1 MVEVVNQC
9 LGLPPLY
16 CCPGPLPDLVEAFVF
31 SPWLRETVKERVY
44 SLPPEHETLS
54 AAEVQSALR
63 LGQQLDH
70 PWQRIFIQIIPKND
84 CDVYPLARN
93 CSQSQGFLVDM
104 SYSQLLHYVAT
115 SNSKNLWKDAYK
127 KFSEHGVAVQGKG
140 GTQMGSDCQ
149 NNVLREAVHRL
160 YGCTPISLQEDS
172 DPQPVTRNGPEYR
185 PHSSILPA
193 ICVLE
198 AKHHIFVILENIC
211 HNMQHCVSFS
221 PAKLSGSEVRPLF
234 VLYQLLEAARDT
246 HDRGLHLGDIT
257 LSHLF
262 VDDALY
268 LNLLPCIS
276 DSLMKPDPLL
286 SQMKDINEE
295 GSWLLGEGAITP
307 EAASDF
313 NFRKSNSNDQPS
325 LSCHSSKNFSGIHS
339 RRLPDYERLLSSED
353 AYNVLKQVEEGS
365 KSMETILQCSLVHLT
380 QLWVGH
386 QITTLDYLL
395 CLNFF
400 AGRRFNLPN
409 HHPTVPWVTDFS
421 SRTTG
426 WRDLTKT
433 KFRLNKGDQQ
443 LDHTYQMAATQGQA
457 KQAVAH
463 HVTEV
468 FSEITYY
475 VYKARVTPKELL
487 TKYVRQQWVPEHYPS
502 TVSRLYEWTP
512 DECIPEFYTD
522 SSIFKSIHPDMGDLE
537 VPEWCSDTDDFLS
550 LHRSMLESDRV
561 SRRLHHWIDLNFG
574 HKLSGGA
581 SVKAKNVCLQLVDGH
596 TSLARGGVVQL
607 FTTPHPPRL
616 TPSPYLGRSP
626 PKLTQ
631 ITHQEAKTEKCDEQ
645 SEADSAP
652 ERQDEEMENFRSL
665 AFSKKLS
672 RSRTSLCEEK
682 QAELPCIQLPQD
694 YNPLVAINQLEIHF
708 NFVLKASRRIPK
720 QLIKFKDSQQAVK
733 QAAHLR
739 RVRDM
744 QAIGCIIVEM
754 FSASKCRALGMRAC
768 LRDRY
773 AHARKLLAHDQ
784 NDVPRCARQALQ
796 IIFQMLSHWDNE
808 HNSLPTKYDPVYSD
822 GLPPPS
828 PHQLLQPLINLV
840 VFPSYFPRLYRFVCK
855 MKQYSRLLNE
865 AQGTHSGSHDRKEY
879 IQNVMA
885 NRVKMAAR
893 DLPDIL
899 PTLSAE
905 GLDLILPF
913 LTELFEYPESAV
925 SAAWYLTSILAQAL
939 GPEEANRYLLPP
951 LVKLFEAESVTDK
964 HLKLFHRTFLLQLLV
979 WLGLQKFLSHFIT
992 PLIEG
997 VGGYKDILGKSHQS
1011 PELVRKQSASL
1022 KSVDIGMGVEG
1033 VTSPCEEDSHSSATE
1048 VTLKLHSDPERPTNL
1063 TEAESEAEP
1072 EVFVFEGVEEEIN
1085 SKSPDTPLQ
1094 DASDQLR
1101 SPMASETLS
1110 SDDVSLLEGIPSLCP
1125 SPHSPS
1131 PSAGEEEEEE
1141 EEEENNDEDKIYS
1154 EPDTPTPLAS
1164 AYGASLASAYPT
1176 SPSSITSNIDIPKS
1190 AALPEISAIKS
1201 TREYSSSLPDF
1212 RPDRFKYVA
1221 DIDIEESKDY
1231 LPVGYKEKESL
1242 NDSDRVELGHNMSDV
1257 CCESVLWLAGRLG
1270 PVLTA
1275 RHVTRNLLRML
1286 TLCYLPDSGALAP
1299 LPPDS
1304 NDKLSVTRKRILGDL
1319 YAKKVLIC
1327 LSEIACLYGEQ
1338 VILLQ
1343 YLCHI
1348 CELVAS
1354 CRRKLS
1360 TTMEGGLLGAMALLQ
1375 HLLPYLSDLTFM
1387 EYLQETLI
1395 RNAVYPVIRLLSSTK
1410 VNFPHGGA
1418 ARGVLACRVVDCL
1431 FIMALRVGRE
1441 MSKSMLM
1448 PTITR
1453 FLTAFD
1459 KCHNSSLGQLT
1470 ASTRSTEGIEV
1481 EDEESSGPPQ
1491 GSPFTGEDSIK
1502 TKALEELKEV
1512 LTPEL
1517 AYLSYVPLCRF
1528 LGTSYMEVS
1537 LPNHDLL
1544 RSLCLQYD
1552 ENNQADHAAVLT
1564 DDGLGL
1570 SGSSDSGG
1578 GSGQQ
1583 AMLGRGGTNVAVTG
1597 NRIDIKDGADGVFIP
1612 QANLPP
1618 SIGFASTVDISKY
1631 TGTKMENTQRHL
1643 RGNWLAYWEHEIGRS
1658 EQDARFNFK
1667 QIKLQTFVGHTNSVK
1682 SIQILDNENSF
1693 ISCSKDKTVKL
1704 WSLRSQGDGSS
1715 HVSPQWTY
1723 TGHKKSVFGVTLC
1736 ESMRCV
1742 ASCDST
1748 VHVWDPF
1755 ICTTIKQLDSLRHSP
1770 VTVLTAMAA
1779 PSTQLVVATTDA
1791 TLKFIDLRTCSYI
1804 HEFKVSVGGAGLV
1817 RCIDS
1822 SGDGR
1827 LVAVAHSS
1835 GVISVLDIR
1844 TGHLLSTWKPHE
1856 GEVLCMRWHRNG
1868 TFISSALDQ
1877 TVSVWSIDDTKLKFT
1892 LRGPTEP
1899 VHLISLYGDEV
1910 ITGTTAN
1917 RIGVHTSISPTASF
1931 SSTRLRSD
1939 TFRGVLTTMA
1949 VLPLNRLMLLGADN
1963 GTIRLL
1969 C

>member
-1 MVEVVNQC
+1 MVEVISQC
-9 LGLPPLY
+9 LGLSPFY
-16 CCPGPLPDLVEAFVF
+16 CCPGPLPDLVEAFVC
-31 SPWLRETVKERVY
+31 SPWMREIVKDGVY
-44 SLPPEHETLS
+44 SWPPEHESLS

-63 LGQQLDH
+63 LGHQLEY
-70 PWQRIFIQIIPKND
+70 PWQRVFIQIIPKKG

-93 CSQSQGFLVDM
+93 CSQSVGLLADVSF
-104 SYSQLLHYVAT
+104 SQLLHYVAT
-115 SNSKNLWKDAYK
+115 SNNKNLWKDAFK
-127 KFSEHGVAVQGKG
+127 KYSEHGIAVQGKS
-140 GTQMGSDCQ
+140 GTQVGTDSMSS
-149 NNVLREAVHRL
+149 VLREAVHRL
-160 YGCTPISLQEDS
+160 YGCILVPLQENS
-172 DPQPVTRNGPEYR
+172 DLQSATLNGPLCR
-185 PHSSILPA
+185 PHSNILPA
-193 ICVLE
+193 ICALEGKHHMFVVLE
-198 AKHHIFVILENIC
+198 SVG

-246 HDRGLHLGDIT
+246 HDRGLHLGDVT

-268 LNLLPCIS
+268 LSLLPCIP
-276 DSLMKPDPLL
+276 DSLIEPE
-286 SQMKDINEE
+286 SQPSQTKDVNNEAA
-295 GSWLLGEGAITP
+295 WLNEGAVTP
-307 EAASDF
+307 QGAPDMDHPPAD
-313 NFRKSNSNDQPS
+313 
-325 LSCHSSKNFSGIHS
+325 SSKNLPGTCSGG
-339 RRLPDYERLLSSED
+339 RLFDYQHLLSSND
-353 AYNVLKQVEEGS
+353 VYNILKQVEGGGEQLE
-365 KSMETILQCSLVHLT
+365 SMLQCSLVHLT

-400 AGRRFNLPN
+400 AGRRFNVPN
-409 HHPTVPWVTDFS
+409 HHPIVPWVTDFS
-421 SRTTG
+421 SRTSG

-443 LDHTYQMAATQGQA
+443 LDQTYQMAATHGQS
-457 KQAVAH
+457 KQTAAH

-475 VYKARVTPKELL
+475 VYKARVTPKEVL

-522 SSIFKSIHPDMGDLE
+522 SSIFKSMHQDMGDLE
-537 VPEWCSDTDDFLS
+537 VPEWCSDTENFLS
-550 LHRSMLESDRV
+550 LHRSMLESERV

-581 SVKAKNVCLQLVDGH
+581 SVKAKNVCLQLVDHH
-596 TSLARGGVVQL
+596 TFLVSGGVVQL

-616 TPSPYLGRSP
+616 TASPYLGRSP
-626 PKLTQ
+626 PKLTV
-631 ITHQEAKTEKCDEQ
+631 TAHPETKTEKCDEQ

-652 ERQDEEMENFRSL
+652 ERQDEEMENFKAL
-665 AFSKKLS
+665 ALSKKLS

-682 QAELPCIQLPQD
+682 QAELPCIQLPHD
-694 YNPLVAINQLEIHF
+694 YNPLVAMNQLEMQF

-720 QLIKFKDSQQAVK
+720 QLIKFKDNQQAVK

-744 QAIGCIIVEM
+744 QAIGCMIVEM
-754 FSASKCRALGMRAC
+754 FSASKCRGLGKRAS
-768 LRDRY
+768 LRERY
-773 AHARKLLAHDQ
+773 AHAQKLLAHDQ
-784 NDVPRCARQALQ
+784 NDMPRCARRALQ
-796 IIFQMLSHWDNE
+796 IVFQMLSSQDTE
-808 HNSLPTKYDPVYSD
+808 HTTLPTKYDPVSSD

-840 VFPSYFPRLYRFVCK
+840 VFPSYFPKLYRFVCK
-855 MKQYSRLLNE
+855 MRKYSCLLYE
-865 AQGTHSGSHDRKEY
+865 AQGIHVDPHERKEY
-879 IQNVMA
+879 IQKVMA

-893 DLPDIL
+893 DLPDLL
-899 PTLSAE
+899 PSLSLE

-913 LTELFEYPESAV
+913 LTELFECPESAV

-939 GPEEANRYLLPP
+939 GPEGANRHLLPP
-951 LVKLFEAESVTDK
+951 LVKLFEAENVTDK
-964 HLKLFHRTFLLQLLV
+964 HLKLFHRSFLLQLIV
-979 WLGLQKFLSHFIT
+979 WLGLEKFLSHFIT

-1011 PELVRKQSASL
+1011 PELMRKQSTSL
-1022 KSVDIGMGVEG
+1022 KSVDISLGVEG
-1033 VTSPCEEDSHSSATE
+1033 VISPCEEDSHSSAAE
-1048 VTLKLHSDPERPTNL
+1048 ITLRLHSDQDQSTDLNPE
-1063 TEAESEAEP
+1063 EAEAEP
-1072 EVFVFEGVEEEIN
+1072 EVFIFEGGEEEVD
-1085 SKSPDTPLQ
+1085 SKSPDTPMQ

-1110 SDDVSLLEGIPSLCP
+1110 LDDVSLQEGIGSIPS
-1125 SPHSPS
+1125 HSPS
-1131 PSAGEEEEEE
+1131 PSAGEEEGEERGEEVEREQEENEEE
-1141 EEEENNDEDKIYS
+1141 EEEVHS
-1154 EPDTPTPLAS
+1154 ELDTPTPLAS
-1164 AYGASLASAYPT
+1164 AYAASSATAYPM
-1176 SPSSITSNIDIPKS
+1176 SPSSVTSGINIPRS
-1190 AALPEISAIKS
+1190 GALPEISSSKS
-1201 TREYSSSLPDF
+1201 AREYSSSLPDF
-1212 RPDRFKYVA
+1212 RLEKFKYVTN
-1221 DIDIEESKDY
+1221 IDTEESKES
-1231 LPVGYKEKESL
+1231 LQRPPKEKESPY
-1242 NDSDRVELGHNMSDV
+1242 DRSRIELGHSMSDV

-1275 RHVTRNLLRML
+1275 RYVTRNLLRML

-1299 LPPDS
+1299 LPPDP
-1304 NDKLSVTRKRILGDL
+1304 DDLLSVTKKRIVGDS
-1319 YAKKVLIC
+1319 YSKKVLIC

-1338 VILLQ
+1338 VIMLQ

-1360 TTMEGGLLGAMALLQ
+1360 ATMEGGLLGAMALLQ
-1375 HLLPYLSDLTFM
+1375 HLLPYLTDHTFM

-1418 ARGVLACRVVDCL
+1418 ARGVLACRVIDCL
-1431 FIMALRVGRE
+1431 FIMVRRVGRE
-1441 MSKSMLM
+1441 MSKNILM

-1453 FLTAFD
+1453 FLTTFD
-1459 KCHNSSLGQLT
+1459 KCHNSSLGQL
-1470 ASTRSTEGIEV
+1470 AAINRSNEGVETEDSEK
-1481 EDEESSGPPQ
+1481 SSGPYHT
-1491 GSPFTGEDSIK
+1491 SPVNEDSIK
-1502 TKALEELKEV
+1502 IKAIEELKEV

-1528 LGTSYMEVS
+1528 LGPSYMEVT

-1544 RSLCLQYD
+1544 HSLCLQFD

-1570 SGSSDSGG
+1570 SSSGDEAGGG
-1578 GSGQQ
+1578 GSHRKSVSS
-1583 AMLGRGGTNVAVTG
+1583 RGGTNVAVTG
-1597 NRIDIKDGADGVFIP
+1597 NRIDIKDGADGVFSPITD
-1612 QANLPP
+1612 LPP
-1618 SIGFASTVDISKY
+1618 SAGFATTVDITKY
-1631 TGTKMENTQRHL
+1631 TNTKMENTQRHL

-1658 EQDARFNFK
+1658 EQDSRFNFK
-1667 QIKLQTFVGHTNSVK
+1667 QIKLQTFVGHNNSVK
-1682 SIQILDNENSF
+1682 SIQVLDNENSF

-1736 ESMRCV
+1736 ESMRYA

-1755 ICTTIKQLDSLRHSP
+1755 ICATIKQLDSLRHSP

-1822 SGDGR
+1822 SGDGH

-1856 GEVLCMRWHRNG
+1856 GEVLCMKWHRNS

-1877 TVSVWSIDDTKLKFT
+1877 TMSVWSTDDTKLKFT

-1899 VHLISLYGDEV
+1899 VHLISLYEDEV

>member
-1 MVEVVNQC
+1 MCDEYNRCRGQLFLGFPLPRSVRPVKEVGKMVEVVNQC

-313 NFRKSNSNDQPS
+313 DFRKSNSNDQPS

-380 QLWVGH
+380 QLW
-386 QITTLDYLL
+386 
-395 CLNFF
+395 
-400 AGRRFNLPN
+400 
-409 HHPTVPWVTDFS
+409 
-421 SRTTG
+421 
-426 WRDLTKT
+426 
-433 KFRLNKGDQQ
+433 
-443 LDHTYQMAATQGQA
+443 
-457 KQAVAH
+457 VAH

-754 FSASKCRALGMRAC
+754 FSASKCRALGTRAC

-1481 EDEESSGPPQ
+1481 EDEESSGIPQ

>member
-1 MVEVVNQC
+1 MCQLALGDLLLYPYFFNFKLKGKSAKMVEVVSQC
-9 LGLPPLY
+9 LGLSPFY
-16 CCPGPLPDLVEAFVF
+16 CCPGPLPDLVEAFVC
-31 SPWLRETVKERVY
+31 SPWMREIVKDKVY
-44 SLPPEHETLS
+44 SWPPEHESLS
-54 AAEVQSALR
+54 AAEVQSALQ
-63 LGQQLDH
+63 LGHQLEH
-70 PWQRIFIQIIPKND
+70 PWQRVFIQIIPKKG
-84 CDVYPLARN
+84 CAVYPLARN
-93 CSQSQGFLVDM
+93 CSQSVGLLADVSF
-104 SYSQLLHYVAT
+104 SQLLHYVAT
-115 SNSKNLWKDAYK
+115 SNNKNLWKDAFK
-127 KFSEHGVAVQGKG
+127 KYSEHGIAVQGKG
-140 GTQMGSDCQ
+140 GTQVGTECMSS
-149 NNVLREAVHRL
+149 VLREAVHRL
-160 YGCTPISLQEDS
+160 YGCILIPLQENS
-172 DPQPVTRNGPEYR
+172 DLQSATLNGPSCR
-185 PHSSILPA
+185 PHSNILPA
-193 ICVLE
+193 ICALE
-198 AKHHIFVILENIC
+198 GKHHMFVVLQSVG

-221 PAKLSGSEVRPLF
+221 PAKLIGSEVRPLF

-246 HDRGLHLGDIT
+246 HDRGLHLGDVT

-268 LNLLPCIS
+268 LSLLPCIPDTLIEPES
-276 DSLMKPDPLL
+276 QPSQTKDVNNEAAWLNGEPITPQGAPDPDHPPVD
-286 SQMKDINEE
+286 SSIN
-295 GSWLLGEGAITP
+295 IP
-307 EAASDF
+307 
-313 NFRKSNSNDQPS
+313 
-325 LSCHSSKNFSGIHS
+325 GICS
-339 RRLPDYERLLSSED
+339 TGRLHDYQQLLSSD
-353 AYNVLKQVEEGS
+353 DVYNLLKQVEGGGEQLE
-365 KSMETILQCSLVHLT
+365 SMLHCSLVHLT

-400 AGRRFNLPN
+400 AGRKFNVPN
-409 HHPTVPWVTDFS
+409 HHPIVPWVTDFS
-421 SRTTG
+421 TRTSG

-443 LDHTYQMAATQGQA
+443 LDQTYQMAATHGQS
-457 KQAVAH
+457 KQ
-463 HVTEV
+463 T
-468 FSEITYY
+468 
-475 VYKARVTPKELL
+475 
-487 TKYVRQQWVPEHYPS
+487 
-502 TVSRLYEWTP
+502 
-512 DECIPEFYTD
+512 
-522 SSIFKSIHPDMGDLE
+522 SIHQDMGDLE
-537 VPEWCSDTDDFLS
+537 VPEWCSDTENFLS
-550 LHRSMLESDRV
+550 LHRSMLESERV

-581 SVKAKNVCLQLVDGH
+581 SVKAKNVCLQLVDHH
-596 TSLARGGVVQL
+596 TFLASGGVVQL

-616 TPSPYLGRSP
+616 TSSPYLGRSP
-626 PKLTQ
+626 PKLIVTPLPE
-631 ITHQEAKTEKCDEQ
+631 TKTEKCDEQ

-652 ERQDEEMENFRSL
+652 ERQDEEMENFKAL
-665 AFSKKLS
+665 ALSKKLS

-682 QAELPCIQLPQD
+682 QAELPCIQLPHD
-694 YNPLVAINQLEIHF
+694 YNPLVAMNQLEMQF

-720 QLIKFKDSQQAVK
+720 QLIKFKDNQQAVK

-744 QAIGCIIVEM
+744 QAIGCMIVEM
-754 FSASKCRALGMRAC
+754 FSASKCRGLGKRAS
-768 LRDRY
+768 LRERY
-773 AHARKLLAHDQ
+773 AHAQKLLAHDQ
-784 NDVPRCARQALQ
+784 NDMPRCARRALQ
-796 IIFQMLSHWDNE
+796 IIFQMLSSQDTE
-808 HNSLPTKYDPVYSD
+808 HTSLPSKYDPVSSD

-840 VFPSYFPRLYRFVCK
+840 VFPSYFPKLYRFVCK
-855 MKQYSRLLNE
+855 MRQYSSLLCE
-865 AQGTHSGSHDRKEY
+865 AQGIHVDTHERKEY
-879 IQNVMA
+879 IQKVMA

-899 PTLSAE
+899 PSLSLE

-913 LTELFEYPESAV
+913 LTELFECPESAV

-939 GPEEANRYLLPP
+939 GPEGANKHLLPP
-951 LVKLFEAESVTDK
+951 LVKLFEAENVTDK
-964 HLKLFHRTFLLQLLV
+964 HLKLFHRSFLLQLIV
-979 WLGLQKFLSHFIT
+979 WLGLEKFLSHFIT

-1011 PELVRKQSASL
+1011 PELMRKQSTSL
-1022 KSVDIGMGVEG
+1022 RSVDISLGVEG
-1033 VTSPCEEDSHSSATE
+1033 VISPCEEDSHSSAAE
-1048 VTLKLHSDPERPTNL
+1048 ITLRLHSDQDQSTDINPE
-1063 TEAESEAEP
+1063 EAEAEP
-1072 EVFVFEGVEEEIN
+1072 EVFVFEGGEEEAD

-1094 DASDQLR
+1094 DTSDQLR

-1110 SDDVSLLEGIPSLCP
+1110 LDDVSLQEGVGSIPS
-1125 SPHSPS
+1125 HSPS
-1131 PSAGEEEEEE
+1131 PSAGEEEGEEKEEEVEREQEDNEEE
-1141 EEEENNDEDKIYS
+1141 EEIHS
-1154 EPDTPTPLAS
+1154 ELDTPTPLAS
-1164 AYGASLASAYPT
+1164 AYAASTTAYPT
-1176 SPSSITSNIDIPKS
+1176 SPSSVTSGINIPRS
-1190 AALPEISAIKS
+1190 GALPEISSTKS
-1201 TREYSSSLPDF
+1201 AREYSSSLPDF
-1212 RPDRFKYVA
+1212 RLEKFKCVTN
-1221 DIDIEESKDY
+1221 IDTEESKES
-1231 LPVGYKEKESL
+1231 LQKHHKEKESPY
-1242 NDSDRVELGHNMSDV
+1242 DRSRIELGHSMSDV

-1275 RHVTRNLLRML
+1275 RYVTRNLLRML

-1299 LPPDS
+1299 LPPDP
-1304 NDKLSVTRKRILGDL
+1304 DDLLSVTKKRIVGDS
-1319 YAKKVLIC
+1319 YSKKVLIC

-1360 TTMEGGLLGAMALLQ
+1360 ATMEGGLLGAMALLQ
-1375 HLLPYLSDLTFM
+1375 HLLPYLTDHTFM

-1418 ARGVLACRVVDCL
+1418 ARGVLACRVIDCL
-1431 FIMALRVGRE
+1431 FIMVRRVGRE
-1441 MSKSMLM
+1441 MSKSILM
-1448 PTITR
+1448 PTIIR
-1453 FLTAFD
+1453 FLTTFD
-1459 KCHNSSLGQLT
+1459 KCHSSSLGQLT
-1470 ASTRSTEGIEV
+1470 ALNRSNEGVETEDSEK
-1481 EDEESSGPPQ
+1481 SSGPYQ
-1491 GSPFTGEDSIK
+1491 TSLVNEDSIK
-1502 TKALEELKEV
+1502 IKAIEELKEV

-1517 AYLSYVPLCRF
+1517 AYLSYVPLCKF
-1528 LGTSYMEVS
+1528 LGPSYMEVT

-1544 RSLCLQYD
+1544 HSLCLQFD

-1570 SGSSDSGG
+1570 SSSGDEASGG
-1578 GSGQQ
+1578 GGHRKSVSS
-1583 AMLGRGGTNVAVTG
+1583 RGGTNVAVTG
-1597 NRIDIKDGADGVFIP
+1597 NRIDIKDGADGVFSP
-1612 QANLPP
+1612 LTDLPP
-1618 SIGFASTVDISKY
+1618 STGFATTVDITKY
-1631 TGTKMENTQRHL
+1631 TNTKMENTQRHL

-1658 EQDARFNFK
+1658 EQDSRFNFK
-1667 QIKLQTFVGHTNSVK
+1667 QIKLQTFVGHNNSVK
-1682 SIQILDNENSF
+1682 SIQVLDNENSF

-1736 ESMRCV
+1736 ESMRYA

-1755 ICTTIKQLDSLRHSP
+1755 ICATIKQLDSLRHSP

-1822 SGDGR
+1822 SGDGH

-1856 GEVLCMRWHRNG
+1856 GEVLCMKWHRNS

-1877 TVSVWSIDDTKLKFT
+1877 TMSVWSTDDTKLKFT

-1899 VHLISLYGDEV
+1899 VHLINLYEDEV